1 MPLSLL
7 PLKALTLGDTVGRPT
22 GAEGGAADTAPS
34 WGAPG
39 REAAAAA
46 DEAIIPPMRAMGLAP
61 APAAIA
67 APNMLVLRAAV
78 ALGSAN

>member
-1 MPLSLL
+1 M
-7 PLKALTLGDTVGRPT
+7 
-22 GAEGGAADTAPS
+22 APS

-46 DEAIIPPMRAMGLAP
+46 EEAIIPPMRAIGLAP

-78 ALGSAN
+78 ALGSANWEKALPQGAGPMPG